1 MLFYIQI
8 CYFFYKNIAFGLTL
22 FYFEAFT
29 GFSGQSVY
37 NDYYLLLFNVVLT
50 SLPVIALGV
59 FEQDVS
65 SEICLQFPA
74 LYQQG
79 TKNLF
84 FDWSRILGWMCN
96 GVYASLVIFFLNIG
110 IIYSQAFRDNGQ
122 TADMDAVGTTMFTC
136 IIWAANVQ
144 IALTM
149 SHFTWIQHVL
159 IWGSIGMWYLFVAI
173 YSMMPPSYS
182 GNIYR
187 ILDEILA
194 PAPIYWMATLLVT
207 VAAVLPYVA
216 HIAFQRFLNPLDHH
230 IIQEIKYYGRD
241 IEDARLWTRER
252 TKAREKTKIGFTARV
267 DAKIRHLRSK
277 LNKKQ
282 SNLSHFSAQ
291 DAMSPRSL

>member
-1 MLFYIQI
+1 
-8 CYFFYKNIAFGLTL
+8 
-22 FYFEAFT
+22 
-29 GFSGQSVY
+29 
-37 NDYYLLLFNVVLT
+37 
-50 SLPVIALGV
+50 
-59 FEQDVS
+59 
-65 SEICLQFPA
+65 
-74 LYQQG
+74 
-79 TKNLF
+79 
-84 FDWSRILGWMCN
+84 MCN
-96 GVYASLVIFFLNIG
+96 GVYSSLVIFFLNIG
-110 IIYSQAFRDNGQ
+110 IIYSQAFREGGQ

-136 IIWAANVQ
+136 IIWAVNVQ

-159 IWGSIGMWYLFVAI
+159 IWGSIGLWYLFLALFG
-173 YSMMPPSYS
+173 MMRPSLS
-182 GNIYR
+182 GNIYM

-230 IIQEIKYYGRD
+230 IIQEIKYYKRD
-241 IEDARLWTRER
+241 VEDARLWTREGS
-252 TKAREKTKIGFTARV
+252 KAREKTKIGFTARV

-282 SNLSHFSAQ
+282 SNMSHFSAQ